1 MAFGG
6 EILTV
11 PLIRDRTEESLII
24 SLGLRVNKN
33 PKRPQSTFKLICP
46 TPPETVTS
54 RLGTPSGTR
63 VRPWYDTRNHGLR
76 TEPRL
81 TREAGRALG
90 RRVRRAV
97 VVVIVNVARSTRRE
111 RRSRMSPRAV
121 RPLAIIFGE
130 LGTVVGLAWIRL
142 AYVLW
147 SGEVARARAVR

>member
-1 MAFGG
+1 
-6 EILTV
+6 
-11 PLIRDRTEESLII
+11 
-24 SLGLRVNKN
+24 
-33 PKRPQSTFKLICP
+33 
-46 TPPETVTS
+46 
-54 RLGTPSGTR
+54 
-63 VRPWYDTRNHGLR
+63 
-76 TEPRL
+76 
-81 TREAGRALG
+81 
-90 RRVRRAV
+90 VRRAV